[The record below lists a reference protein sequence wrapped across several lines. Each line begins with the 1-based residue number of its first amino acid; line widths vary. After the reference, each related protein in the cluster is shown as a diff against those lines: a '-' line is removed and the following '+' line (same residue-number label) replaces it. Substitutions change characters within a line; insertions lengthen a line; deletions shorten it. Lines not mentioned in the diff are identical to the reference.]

1 MSRSPKSLQERF
13 VLLANR
19 LLQGPIEFLVPEQAT
34 ADEDDRFREYVR
46 DINVAFSRWLLLCA
60 IAAIILFAPTDR
72 LLYGDDP
79 ETLHRLHQFRLGALA
94 ASLLGYAV
102 SRWRGFRE
110 HVTEIGMV
118 LGIVSMAA
126 VGFFVG
132 QLGDLNTPWYYG
144 LYLVPFGTYPFF
156 VGLPERLGL
165 TVLFAVSALAAYFLP
180 FPQYLLHP
188 HVPVSLVNMAFAC
201 SVATLS
207 GHAIYFLI
215 RRDFFLQRRIRET
228 NERLETIVAEQTG
241 DLRRLAA
248 KLETARE
255 EERSRIAR
263 DLHDELGQNLSAVRI
278 EAALARR
285 HADEDVEARRARL
298 EHIESLMAETMRVA
312 RRIVSELRPR
322 VLSDF
327 GLPAALEWLAK
338 ETRERTS
345 LEVHLSMQ
353 PPDPRIDP
361 EKSIAVY
368 RIVQESV
375 NNVIR
380 HAGATRVDL
389 ELRLKGN
396 VFEASIRDD
405 GVGLPPVERRPP
417 DSYGILGMRERAQ
430 MIGGRLDIASA
441 PGGGTQVRVVV
452 PIPVD
457 ATPSAT
463 TNGAAS

>member
-1 MSRSPKSLQERF
+1 MPRSPKSLQERF
-13 VLLANR
+13 LLLLNT
-19 LLQGPIEFLVPEQAT
+19 LLQGPVEFLIPELKT
-34 ADEDDRFREYVR
+34 ADEDDRFRNYVR
-46 DINVAFSRWLLLCA
+46 DINVAFSRWLLVCA
-60 IAAIILFAPTDR
+60 VGAIILFAPTDR

-94 ASLLGYAV
+94 VSLLGYAV
-102 SRWRGFRE
+102 SRWSGFRE

-118 LGIVSMAA
+118 LGVISMAA
-126 VGFFVG
+126 VGYFVG

-156 VGLPERLGL
+156 VGLSERLGL
-165 TVLFAVSALAAYFLP
+165 TVLFAVSALVAYFLP

-201 SVATLS
+201 AVATLS

-228 NERLETIVAEQTG
+228 NERLEVIVAEQTG
-241 DLRRLAA
+241 DLRRLTA
-248 KLETARE
+248 KLETACE
-255 EERSRIAR
+255 EERTRIAR

-285 HADEDVEARRARL
+285 HADEDADARRARL

-345 LEVHLSMQ
+345 LDVRLTMQ
-353 PPDPRIDP
+353 PPDPQIDP

-380 HAGATRVDL
+380 HSGATRVDL
-389 ELRLKGN
+389 ELRLKDN
-396 VFEASIRDD
+396 VFEARICDD
-405 GVGLPPVERRPP
+405 GVGLPAIEHRPP

-430 MIGGRLDIASA
+430 MIGGRLDIVSA
-441 PGGGTQVRVVV
+441 AGGGTQVRVVV
-452 PIPVD
+452 PI
-457 ATPSAT
+457 SESSSMSET
-463 TNGAAS
+463 TNGAPS

>member
-1 MSRSPKSLQERF
+1 MPRSPKSLQDRF
-13 VLLANR
+13 LVLLNGV
-19 LLQGPIEFLVPEQAT
+19 LQSPVDFLFPERTT
-34 ADEDDRFREYVR
+34 ADEDERFLEYVR

-60 IAAIILFAPTDR
+60 IGAIVLFAPTDR

-94 ASLLGYAV
+94 ACLLCYAI
-102 SRWRGFRE
+102 SRWSGFRK
-110 HVTEIGMV
+110 HVTEIGML
-118 LGIVSMAA
+118 LGVVAMAC
-126 VGFFVG
+126 VGYFVG

-165 TVLFAVSALAAYFLP
+165 TVLFAVSALVAYFLP

-188 HVPVSLVNMAFAC
+188 HVPVSLVNLAFAC
-201 SVATLS
+201 AVATLS

-215 RRDFFLQRRIRET
+215 RRDFFLQGRIRET
-228 NERLETIVAEQTG
+228 NERLEAIVAEQTR
-241 DLRRLAA
+241 DLRHLTA

-285 HADEDVEARRARL
+285 HADEDVDARRVRL
-298 EHIESLMAETMRVA
+298 EHIEALMAETMKVA

-338 ETRERTS
+338 ETRERTA
-345 LEVHLSMQ
+345 LDVRLSMQ
-353 PPDPRIDP
+353 PPDPQIDP

-389 ELRLKGN
+389 ELRLRDN
-396 VFEASIRDD
+396 VFEARVCDD
-405 GVGLPPVERRPP
+405 GVGLPPIDHRPP

-430 MIGGRLDIASA
+430 MIGGRLEIASA

-452 PIPVD
+452 PIAID
-457 ATPSAT
+457 AAKPDR
-463 TNGAAS
+463 TNGARS

>member
-1 MSRSPKSLQERF
+1 MPASRKNLQDRLF
-13 VLLANR
+13 QLLIHALEGPVDF
-19 LLQGPIEFLVPEQAT
+19 LLPEMKT
-34 ADEDDRFREYVR
+34 ADEDERFREYVS
-46 DINVAFSRWLLLCA
+46 DINVAFSRWLLICA
-60 IAAIILFAPTDR
+60 IVAIILFAPTDR

-79 ETLHRLHQFRLGALA
+79 VTLHRLHQFRLGALA
-94 ASLLGYAV
+94 VSLLGYAV
-102 SRWRGFRE
+102 SRWSGFRR
-110 HVTEIGMV
+110 HVTEFGMV
-118 LGIVSMAA
+118 LGVTSMAC
-126 VGFFVG
+126 VGYFVG

-165 TVLFAVSALAAYFLP
+165 TLLFAAAALVGYFVP

-201 SVATLS
+201 AVATLS

-215 RRDFFLQRRIRET
+215 RRDFFLQQRIRDT
-228 NERLETIVAEQTG
+228 NERLEATVADQTR
-241 DLRRLAA
+241 DLRRLTA

-285 HADEDVEARRARL
+285 HADEDVDARRARL
-298 EHIESLMAETMRVA
+298 EHIESLMAETMKVA

-338 ETRERTS
+338 ETRERTA
-345 LEVHLSMQ
+345 LDVRLSMQ
-353 PPDPRIDP
+353 PPDPQIDP

-375 NNVIR
+375 NNIIR

-389 ELRLKGN
+389 ELLLKDN
-396 VFEASIRDD
+396 VFEARICDD
-405 GVGLPPVERRPP
+405 GIGLPPVGHRPP

-430 MIGGRLDIASA
+430 AIGGRLDIASA
-441 PGGGTQVRVVV
+441 PGGGTQVRVIV
-452 PIPVD
+452 PIAD
-457 ATPSAT
+457 AVKTSTP
-463 TNGAAS
+463 TNGASS